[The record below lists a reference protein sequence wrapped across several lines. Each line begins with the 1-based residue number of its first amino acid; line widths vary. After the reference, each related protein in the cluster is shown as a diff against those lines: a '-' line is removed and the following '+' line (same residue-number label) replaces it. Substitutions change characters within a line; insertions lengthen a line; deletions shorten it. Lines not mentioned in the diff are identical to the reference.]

1 MIRPRLRV
9 APRRVAAAGA
19 AVAML
24 ALPGAVLAADPV
36 ATSPTT
42 PVPAAVAPTSADVV
56 APAVP
61 AQDASSPTDGSP
73 TPTTNDPWSL
83 PDRLVERLDGQW
95 MKNRQVYLDRGN
107 VSIRANAMLLELHA
121 MAALAG
127 HSGSSRRDDRLPGL
141 VRLFTSAPVY
151 VTFTKTKRTTA
162 SFPHTPA
169 FESVYR
175 ADSANA
181 PLHPSADAIVM
192 RALATAWRARDVAG
206 LSLEASQ
213 RIEQVVGSVARGKWY
228 RAPTRAEN
236 QINWNADVYQANLEV
251 NGDRNQL
258 PDYRAHLKWFID
270 HADRRAYKGG
280 STNLSRGD
288 GFRYLPQHDGGS
300 ANKVDTVEYAN
311 LVHSALGF
319 YTAAVRAGMRPLNG
333 KQIAALR
340 AWSQHI
346 LFGTWTHAGYL
357 NWDSGLG
364 SARRHIM
371 QYWGF
376 ALDALVRSSGPG
388 ALLGDDKQRAYVRYV
403 ADQGL
408 ELFRRIGWDGTG
420 PLPAATAFDAPNSF
434 PSGTRSPLIS
444 PLRFAVIAASLDV
457 RLPGVTARAMGNT
470 YAHDSEFGRLVVSTP
485 SYNTAVIKPVAQ
497 GEGGL
502 EPSRLFDSS
511 QRPLT
516 VLGAG
521 GFGGPAPGL
530 RLQRGGA
537 TVLDVQPGTQVSRR
551 VPSIAVAGNRRN
563 RAGTFSKLTA
573 RGTVRTKNAAIA
585 VRHLFTSTAIETTY
599 RVKRGPGS
607 SITLRMPVWGSDST
621 IEMLRGAEVNG
632 KRITRK
638 SGALLMRGTTIDGGV
653 MLVSFRGLPAK
664 ATVVVVRHGRSSRA
678 PQGAR
683 ELRIRFKAKASTTI
697 RRRIAV
703 VAGAPQK

>member
-1 MIRPRLRV
+1 MIRARIR
-9 APRRVAAAGA
+9 AASRSA
-19 AVAML
+19 AVASVL
-24 ALPGAVLAADPV
+24 LAALIGTPPAHAVDASTP
-36 ATSPTT
+36 TSPAT
-42 PVPAAVAPTSADVV
+42 AAVAPTSADQT

-61 AQDASSPTDGSP
+61 AQDGTDPSAGSSTR
-73 TPTTNDPWSL
+73 TTNDPWSL
-83 PDRLVERLDGQW
+83 PDRLIERLDDQW
-95 MKNRQVYLDRGN
+95 MKNRQVYTDRGS

-127 HSGSSRRDDRLPGL
+127 HAGSARRDDRIPGL
-141 VRLFTSAPVY
+141 VRLFTTAPVY
-151 VTFTKTKRTTA
+151 VTVTKTKRTTA

-175 ADSANA
+175 ADSAHA
-181 PLHPSADAIVM
+181 PLHPSADAIIM

-206 LSLEASQ
+206 LPLEDSQ

-251 NGDRNQL
+251 NGDRMQL

-340 AWSQHI
+340 AWSRHI
-346 LFGTWTHAGYL
+346 LFGTWTHSGYL

-376 ALDALVRSSGPG
+376 ALDSLVRSSGPG
-388 ALLGDDKQRAYVRYV
+388 ALLGSDQQRAYVRYV

-420 PLPAATAFDAPNSF
+420 PLPAATAFDAPNGF
-434 PSGTRSPLIS
+434 PAGTRSPLIA

-457 RLPGVTARAMGNT
+457 RLPGTTARMMGNT

-502 EPSRLFDSS
+502 EPSRLFDST

-537 TVLDVQPGTQVSRR
+537 TVLDDQPGTQVSGR
-551 VPSIAVAGNRRN
+551 VPSVSVAGNRKN
-563 RAGTFSKLTA
+563 RAGTFDKLTA
-573 RGTVRTKNAAIA
+573 GGTVRTKKSAIG
-585 VRHLFTSTAIETTY
+585 VRHLFSRTAIETTY
-599 RVKRGPGS
+599 RVKRGAGT
-607 SITLRMPVWGSDST
+607 SITMRMPVWGSAAA
-621 IEMLRGAEVNG
+621 IELLRGAEVNG
-632 KRITRK
+632 KRIKRK
-638 SGALLMRGTTIDGGV
+638 PGALLMRGTTIDGGV
-653 MLVSFRGLPAK
+653 MLVSFRGLPSR
-664 ATVVVVRHGRSSRA
+664 ATIVVVRHGRSSRA

-683 ELRIRFKAKASTTI
+683 ELRIRFKASARMTI
-697 RRRIAV
+697 KRRIAV
-703 VAGAPQK
+703 VASAPQR